1 MAGVFA
7 FGGLS
12 LPSRDLLG
20 CAFNHAATPE
30 KFRKKAINL
39 FGTEQKA
46 AGCLT
51 VEDGVLRASFIVNE
65 HGRDLMIYTKT
76 LMAGVSAVALFAA
89 APVLAQDAT
98 ENVEETIERNAEVE
112 AEMEAEVEAG
122 AAATANVAGGQVI
135 VEQEDAEVDVTVPE
149 PDVNVSQDAPVVT
162 VEQGQPEVNVAV
174 PEPTVRVQQQAPI
187 ITVEQAQPQVTVR
200 IPEPVVTVQ
209 VPKPQV
215 DVDTGEPIVDLEQ
228 PEPVVKFVRP
238 EPKVTIEEAEPRVT
252 VEQAEA
258 DVNVAESEEARVD
271 VEQQEANVNVQQ
283 GEDAN
288 VVVEEAEAPQV
299 NVEGAEGAEIDVE
312 QEQARVL
319 MEDFNADEQGNMA
332 EEDRARYQENVQ
344 RLPIF
349 NLTAEELTGRSV
361 ATETGEDVGE
371 IDFIGVRGDTVVA
384 IIGVGGFLGMGENE
398 VAIPVEKL
406 IMREDEVIVPGV
418 TEERLE
424 SMPEFNEAE
433 VEILDPGMRLAESV
447 GLD

>member
-1 MAGVFA
+1 V
-7 FGGLS
+7 
-12 LPSRDLLG
+12 
-20 CAFNHAATPE
+20 
-30 KFRKKAINL
+30 
-39 FGTEQKA
+39 
-46 AGCLT
+46 
-51 VEDGVLRASFIVNE
+51 V
-65 HGRDLMIYTKT
+65 
-76 LMAGVSAVALFAA
+76 
-89 APVLAQDAT
+89 
-98 ENVEETIERNAEVE
+98 
-112 AEMEAEVEAG
+112 
-122 AAATANVAGGQVI
+122 
-135 VEQEDAEVDVTVPE
+135 VEQEDAQVDVTVPE

-162 VEQGQPEVNVAV
+162 VEQGQPEVTVAV

-215 DVDTGEPIVDLEQ
+215 DVETGEPIVDLEQ

-258 DVNVAESEEARVD
+258 NVNVAESEEARVA
-271 VEQQEANVNVQQ
+271 VEQEEANVNVQQ

-288 VVVEEAEAPQV
+288 VVVEEAEAPEV
-299 NVEGAEGAEIDVE
+299 NVEGAEGAEINVE

-332 EEDRARYQENVQ
+332 EEDRTRYQENVQ

-433 VEILDPGMRLAESV
+433 VEILDPGMRLAESI

>member
-1 MAGVFA
+1 M
-7 FGGLS
+7 
-12 LPSRDLLG
+12 RDPVG
-20 CAFNHAATPE
+20 ACFNHVATPK
-30 KFRKKAINL
+30 KFRKNAINFL
-39 FGTEQKA
+39 GTERKA

-51 VEDGVLRASFIVNE
+51 VEDGVLGASTILKKY
-65 HGRDLMIYTKT
+65 GRDLMIYTKT

-98 ENVEETIERNAEVE
+98 EKVEETIERNAE
-112 AEMEAEVEAG
+112 AEMEAEAEVEVEG
-122 AAATANVAGGQVI
+122 DAAATANVAGGQVV
-135 VEQEDAEVDVTVPE
+135 VEQEDAQVDVTVPE

-162 VEQGQPEVNVAV
+162 VEQGQPEVTVAV

-215 DVDTGEPIVDLEQ
+215 DVETGEPIVDLEQ

-258 DVNVAESEEARVD
+258 NVNVAASEDARVA
-271 VEQQEANVNVQQ
+271 VEQEEANVNVQQ

-288 VVVEEAEAPQV
+288 VVVEEAEAPEV
-299 NVEGAEGAEIDVE
+299 NVEGAEGAEINVE

-332 EEDRARYQENVQ
+332 EEDRTRYQENVQ

-433 VEILDPGMRLAESV
+433 VEILDPGMRLAESI

>member
-1 MAGVFA
+1 M
-7 FGGLS
+7 
-12 LPSRDLLG
+12 RDPVG
-20 CAFNHAATPE
+20 ACFNHVATPR
-30 KFRKKAINL
+30 KFRKNAINFL
-39 FGTEQKA
+39 GTERKA

-51 VEDGVLRASFIVNE
+51 VEDGVLGASTILNKY
-65 HGRDLMIYTKT
+65 GRDLMIYTKT

-98 ENVEETIERNAEVE
+98 EKVEETIERNAE
-112 AEMEAEVEAG
+112 AEMEAEAEVEVEG
-122 AAATANVAGGQVI
+122 DAAATANVAGGQVV
-135 VEQEDAEVDVTVPE
+135 VEQEDAQVDVTVPE

-162 VEQGQPEVNVAV
+162 VEQGQPEVTVAV

-215 DVDTGEPIVDLEQ
+215 DVETGEPIVDLEQ

-258 DVNVAESEEARVD
+258 NVNVAESEEARVA
-271 VEQQEANVNVQQ
+271 VEQEEANVNVQQ

-288 VVVEEAEAPQV
+288 VVVEEAEAPEV
-299 NVEGAEGAEIDVE
+299 NVEGAEGAEINVE

-332 EEDRARYQENVQ
+332 EEDRTRYQENVQ

-433 VEILDPGMRLAESV
+433 VEILDPGMRLAESI

>member
-1 MAGVFA
+1 
-7 FGGLS
+7 
-12 LPSRDLLG
+12 
-20 CAFNHAATPE
+20 
-30 KFRKKAINL
+30 
-39 FGTEQKA
+39 
-46 AGCLT
+46 
-51 VEDGVLRASFIVNE
+51 
-65 HGRDLMIYTKT
+65 MIYTKT

-89 APVLAQDAT
+89 APVLAEKHTDDPT
-98 ENVEETIERNAEVE
+98 KNVQETIKRNAE
-112 AEMEAEVEAG
+112 AD
-122 AAATANVAGGQVI
+122 AAATANVAGGQVV

-149 PDVNVSQDAPVVT
+149 PDVNVSQEAPVVT
-162 VEQGQPEVNVAV
+162 VEQGQPEVTVQV
-174 PEPTVRVQQQAPI
+174 PEPNVRVQQQAPI
-187 ITVEQAQPQVTVR
+187 ITIEQAQPQVTVR

-209 VPKPQV
+209 VPKPKV
-215 DVDTGEPIVDLEQ
+215 DVNTGEPIVDLNQ

-238 EPKVTIEEAEPRVT
+238 EPKITIEEAEPKVT
-252 VEQAEA
+252 IERAEA
-258 DVNVAESEEARVD
+258 DVNVDEAGKAKVD
-271 VEQQEANVNVQQ
+271 VEQKEANVNVEQSD
-283 GEDAN
+283 DAN
-288 VVVEEAEAPQV
+288 VVVEEAEPTV
-299 NVEGAEGAEIDVE
+299 RIEGSESADVDVE

-319 MEDFNADEQGNMA
+319 MEDFNADEQGKMA
-332 EEDRARYQENVQ
+332 DEDRKRHQEDVQ

-406 IMREDEVIVPGV
+406 ILREDEVIVPGV

-433 VEILDPGMRLAESV
+433 VQILDPGMRLAESI

>member
-1 MAGVFA
+1 M
-7 FGGLS
+7 
-12 LPSRDLLG
+12 RDPVEACL
-20 CAFNHAATPE
+20 NHVATHK
-30 KFRKKAINL
+30 KFRKKAINFL
-39 FGTEQKA
+39 GTERKA

-51 VEDGVLRASFIVNE
+51 VEDGVLGASTILNKY
-65 HGRDLMIYTKT
+65 GRDLMIYTKT

-98 ENVEETIERNAEVE
+98 DKVEETIERNAE
-112 AEMEAEVEAG
+112 AEMEAEAEVEVEG
-122 AAATANVAGGQVI
+122 DAAATANVAGGQVV
-135 VEQEDAEVDVTVPE
+135 VEQEDAQVDVTVPE

-162 VEQGQPEVNVAV
+162 VEQGQPEVTVAV

-215 DVDTGEPIVDLEQ
+215 DVETGEPIVDLEQ

-258 DVNVAESEEARVD
+258 NVNVAESEEARVA
-271 VEQQEANVNVQQ
+271 VEQEEANVNVQQ

-288 VVVEEAEAPQV
+288 VVVEEAEAPEV
-299 NVEGAEGAEIDVE
+299 NVEGAEGAEINVE

-332 EEDRARYQENVQ
+332 EEDRTRYQENVQ

-433 VEILDPGMRLAESV
+433 VEILDPGMRLAESI

>member
-1 MAGVFA
+1 M
-7 FGGLS
+7 
-12 LPSRDLLG
+12 RDPVG
-20 CAFNHAATPE
+20 ACFNHVATPK
-30 KFRKKAINL
+30 KFRKNAINFL
-39 FGTEQKA
+39 GTERKA

-51 VEDGVLRASFIVNE
+51 VEDGVLGASTILKKY
-65 HGRDLMIYTKT
+65 GRDLMIYTKT

-98 ENVEETIERNAEVE
+98 EKVEETIERNAE
-112 AEMEAEVEAG
+112 AEMEAEAEVEVEG
-122 AAATANVAGGQVI
+122 DAAATANVAGGQVV
-135 VEQEDAEVDVTVPE
+135 VEQEDAQVDVTVPE

-162 VEQGQPEVNVAV
+162 VEQGQPEVTVAV

-215 DVDTGEPIVDLEQ
+215 DVETGEPIVDLEQ

-258 DVNVAESEEARVD
+258 NVNVAESEEARVA
-271 VEQQEANVNVQQ
+271 VEQEEANVNVQQ

-288 VVVEEAEAPQV
+288 VVVEEAEAPEV
-299 NVEGAEGAEIDVE
+299 NVEGAEGAEINVE

-332 EEDRARYQENVQ
+332 EEDRTRYQENVQ

-433 VEILDPGMRLAESV
+433 VEILDPGMRLAESI